1 MSISSSSDKFFG
13 MDLAVWKA
21 AFAKPWANVYQWPIL
36 RWLDPD
42 LPVRLWKEDGAQE
55 IWLAGQ
61 TFRPGVGSSR
71 FDAVELPTDLF
82 LVRQLALPAMPP
94 EQLGQAIALD
104 VKTLSP
110 FSAQDL
116 VWGYTSSVREGG
128 SILVHMVLASR
139 QQVDAYLLARRVQ
152 LGLNAHEVWAMAA
165 PDKPVVLPGWNES
178 LRQQNRVKRRRAGYG
193 LLGLACILVMAA
205 VVTPVAQS
213 RLRAIEAAI
222 ALSDLQGRAGTL
234 LAQREV
240 MQQAVDRIGQI
251 KNVLAERPNGV
262 LVLEALTKALPD
274 DTYLGTLDVTG
285 LKVRIVGLTAN
296 AAALM
301 QTLGAQTGFRD
312 VRAPVPAV
320 RNPGSV
326 LENFNIE
333 FQLDPATFSAAAGSA
348 SPSDVLLARPASSA
362 ASGVSRPT
370 GEVSSAASEAAKT
383 APGGAASTSVAP
395 VSKSRFSSGGGRAP
409 VKPAEPAGGK

>member
-1 MSISSSSDKFFG
+1 

-42 LPVRLWKEDGAQE
+42 LPVRLWKEDGTQDV
-55 IWLAGQ
+55 WMAGQ

-71 FDAVELPTDLF
+71 FDAVELPADLL
-82 LVRQLALPAMPP
+82 LVRQLVLPAMPP

-110 FSAQDL
+110 FPAQDL
-116 VWGYTSSVREGG
+116 VWGYTSSVQEGG
-128 SILVHMVLASR
+128 SILAHMVLASR

-222 ALSDLQGRAGTL
+222 AHSDLQGRAGAL
-234 LAQREV
+234 LAQREA

-251 KNVLAERPNGV
+251 KNVLAERPDGV

-301 QTLGAQTGFRD
+301 QSLGAQTGFRD

-320 RNPGSV
+320 RNPGSA
-326 LENFNIE
+326 LENFSIE
-333 FQLDPATFSAAAGSA
+333 FQLDPATFSAAVGSA
-348 SPSDVLLARPASSA
+348 SPREEKLALPASSA
-362 ASGVSRPT
+362 ASGVSRPAE
-370 GEVSSAASEAAKT
+370 EVSGASEAAKT
-383 APGGAASTSVAP
+383 ASASAASASVAP
-395 VSKSRFSSGGGRAP
+395 ASKSRFSSGGDVRAP
-409 VKPAEPAGGK
+409 VKPTEPAGGK

>member
-1 MSISSSSDKFFG
+1 MASNLFQMSISSSSDKFFG

-42 LPVRLWKEDGAQE
+42 LPVRLWKEDGTQE
-55 IWLAGQ
+55 IWMAGQ

-82 LVRQLALPAMPP
+82 LVRQLVLPAMPP

-110 FSAQDL
+110 FPAQDL
-116 VWGYTSSVREGG
+116 LWGYTSSVREGG
-128 SILVHMVLASR
+128 SILAHMVLASR

-165 PDKPVVLPGWNES
+165 PGKPVVLPGWNES
-178 LRQQNRVKRRRAGYG
+178 LRQQDRVKRRRAGYG

-251 KNVLAERPNGV
+251 KAELERVDSDFDREKLQERLAKLSGGV
-262 LVLEALTKALPD
+262 AVVKVGAATETEMKEKKHRVEDALQATRAALEGKASQ
-274 DTYLGTLDVTG
+274 GA
-285 LKVRIVGLTAN
+285 TAN
-296 AAALM
+296 
-301 QTLGAQTGFRD
+301 
-312 VRAPVPAV
+312 
-320 RNPGSV
+320 
-326 LENFNIE
+326 
-333 FQLDPATFSAAAGSA
+333 
-348 SPSDVLLARPASSA
+348 
-362 ASGVSRPT
+362 
-370 GEVSSAASEAAKT
+370 
-383 APGGAASTSVAP
+383 
-395 VSKSRFSSGGGRAP
+395 
-409 VKPAEPAGGK
+409 